1 MGELSFAKLDKLPP
15 LQMGKVYTKPDSKS
29 MFRVIGP
36 NNEVEC
42 FTGNFLERKQVMDR
56 WKTSY
61 ITQSRF
67 AHLVDWPVIDGDV
80 EVVATA

>member
-1 MGELSFAKLDKLPP
+1 MGELTFAKLDNLPP
-15 LQMGKVYTKPDSKS
+15 LQMGKVFSKPDSKD

-36 NNEVEC
+36 NNEVER
-42 FTGNFLERKQVMDR
+42 FHGNFLERKEVLKR

-67 AHLVDWPVIDGDV
+67 AHLVEWPVIEGDF